1 MGHASSNILAD
12 LVKRCKQGDKEAW
25 TRLIELVAPLIFS
38 ISRKMKLSREEG
50 FDIFGQ
56 VCYLLLKNI
65 GSLRSADKLLAY
77 VGTMT
82 RREVYAMHR
91 KSKIFEYLDI
101 IVEGNLSVQEEHTPE
116 KMYEITERVEKLMSA
131 MVELPE
137 RDYRLLK
144 LLFFDQAEP
153 DYEEASRILGI
164 PVASIG
170 PTRARSLA
178 KLQGI
183 LKGKRYR
190 F

>member
-1 MGHASSNILAD
+1 MSLSKQSLLAG
-12 LVKRCKQGDKEAW
+12 LVTRCKKGDKEAW
-25 TRLIELVAPLIFS
+25 STLIELVAPLVFS
-38 ISRKMKLSREEG
+38 ICRKMRLSREES
-50 FDIFGQ
+50 FDVFGQ

-65 GSLRSADKLLAY
+65 SSLRSADKLLSY

-82 RREVYAMHR
+82 RREVYALHR
-91 KSKIFEYLDI
+91 KSRIFEYLDNI
-101 IVEGNLSVQEEHTPE
+101 AEGRLTVSEDITPE
-116 KMYEITERVEKLMSA
+116 KMYELTERAEKLMSA

-144 LLFFDQAEP
+144 LLFFDQPEP
-153 DYEEASRILGI
+153 DYEEASRVLGI

-178 KLQGI
+178 KLHGI
-183 LKGKRYR
+183 LKEKRFR

>member
-1 MGHASSNILAD
+1 MSQNTQSILAD
-12 LVKRCKQGDKEAW
+12 LVSRCKEGDKPAW
-25 TRLIELVAPLIFS
+25 NRLIELVAPLIFS
-38 ISRKMKLSREEG
+38 ICRRMKLSREES
-50 FDIFGQ
+50 FDVFGQ

-65 GSLRSADKLLAY
+65 SNIRSSDKLLAY

-82 RREVYAMHR
+82 RREVYALYR
-91 KSKIFEYLDI
+91 KSKIFEYLDNI
-101 IVEGNLSVQEEHTPE
+101 TEGRLTVQDEDTPDR
-116 KMYEITERVEKLMSA
+116 MYEMTERVEKLMSA

-144 LLFFDQAEP
+144 LLFFDQPEP
-153 DYEEASRILGI
+153 NYEEASQILGI

-183 LKGKRYR
+183 LKEKRFR